1 MWYIKIKL
9 QKHMEEQ
16 VLDATQ
22 EQHTINE
29 SEAQATQNVE
39 EAAATPTGET
49 ANLSASEA
57 DLEALK
63 AELEAERQKYLYKV
77 AEFEN
82 FRKRTLKEKTELILS
97 GGKKLMEAMLPV
109 IDDLER
115 AEANIA
121 KAESVEALKE
131 GLELILGKLHKT
143 LAEQGLKVIETEGQ
157 VFDTDY
163 HEAIAMVPAPSEE
176 LKGKILDCVS
186 KGYMLNDSVLRH
198 ARVAVGQ

>member
-1 MWYIKIKL
+1 
-9 QKHMEEQ
+9 MEEQ
-16 VLDATQ
+16 VQDTAQ
-22 EQHTINE
+22 EKVQDTINE
-29 SEAQATQNVE
+29 AQTQATADA
-39 EAAATPTGET
+39 EAAFETTGVET
-49 ANLSASEA
+49 AEPITPEA
-57 DLEALK
+57 RIAQLEA
-63 AELEAERQKYLYKV
+63 EVEAERQKYIYKV

-82 FRKRTLKEKTELILS
+82 FRKRTMKEKTELILT

-115 AEANIA
+115 AEENIA

-131 GLELILGKLHKT
+131 GLELILGKLQKT

-163 HEAIAMVPAPSEE
+163 HEAIAMVPAATEE
-176 LKGKILDCVS
+176 LKGKIIDCVS

>member
-1 MWYIKIKL
+1 
-9 QKHMEEQ
+9 MEEQ
-16 VLDATQ
+16 VQDTAQ
-22 EQHTINE
+22 EQVQDTINE
-29 SEAQATQNVE
+29 AQTQATADA
-39 EAAATPTGET
+39 EAAFETTGVET
-49 ANLSASEA
+49 AEPITPEA
-57 DLEALK
+57 RIAQLEA
-63 AELEAERQKYLYKV
+63 EVEAERQKYIYKV

-82 FRKRTLKEKTELILS
+82 FRKRTMKEKTELILT

-115 AEANIA
+115 AEENIA

-131 GLELILGKLHKT
+131 GLELILGKLQKT

-163 HEAIAMVPAPSEE
+163 HEAIAMVPAATEE
-176 LKGKILDCVS
+176 LKGKIIDCVS

>member
-1 MWYIKIKL
+1 
-9 QKHMEEQ
+9 MEEQ
-16 VLDATQ
+16 VQDTAQ
-22 EQHTINE
+22 EKVQDTINE
-29 SEAQATQNVE
+29 AQTQATADA
-39 EAAATPTGET
+39 EAAFETTGVETTEPITP
-49 ANLSASEA
+49 EA
-57 DLEALK
+57 RIAQLEA
-63 AELEAERQKYLYKV
+63 EVEAERQKYIYKV

-82 FRKRTLKEKTELILS
+82 FRKRTMKEKTELILT

-115 AEANIA
+115 AEENIA

-131 GLELILGKLHKT
+131 GLELILGKLQKT

-163 HEAIAMVPAPSEE
+163 HEAIAMVPAATEE
-176 LKGKILDCVS
+176 LKGKIIDCVS